1 MKICVLVQNLYTLG
15 GIQRVVTTI
24 LNELV
29 NDENYD
35 ITVVMPFKM
44 NGERLFK
51 IDERIKQKNQE
62 ELSVNREHKPVRYI
76 FALNKRIGFLDNS
89 VALPFVLN
97 NRIAPQEKE
106 NYIKYFNEEKFDAVI
121 GAGIEYSLLLGE
133 IKKNISAKTIGWQH
147 STYGSYFEK
156 RGATGY
162 GLMKYVKKCYSALDD
177 IWGLTNSDK
186 KEFDNNLDIESKVL
200 YNPLPKNNNI
210 STTYEEGY
218 VLFIENSEDLNKIL
232 FDSASSITERK
243 RALKELFQRFISFK
257 CYC

>member
-1 MKICVLVQNLYTLG
+1 M
-15 GIQRVVTTI
+15 
-24 LNELV
+24 

-76 FALNKRIGFLDNS
+76 FALNKRIEFLDNS

-106 NYIKYFNEEKFDAVI
+106 NYIKYFNEENFDAVI

-133 IKKNISAKTIGWQH
+133 IKKDISAKTIGWQH
-147 STYGSYFEK
+147 STYGS
-156 RGATGY
+156 
-162 GLMKYVKKCYSALDD
+162 
-177 IWGLTNSDK
+177 
-186 KEFDNNLDIESKVL
+186 
-200 YNPLPKNNNI
+200 
-210 STTYEEGY
+210 
-218 VLFIENSEDLNKIL
+218 
-232 FDSASSITERK
+232 
-243 RALKELFQRFISFK
+243 
-257 CYC
+257 

>member
-1 MKICVLVQNLYTLG
+1 M
-15 GIQRVVTTI
+15 
-24 LNELV
+24 

-106 NYIKYFNEEKFDAVI
+106 NYIKYF
-121 GAGIEYSLLLGE
+121 
-133 IKKNISAKTIGWQH
+133 
-147 STYGSYFEK
+147 
-156 RGATGY
+156 R
-162 GLMKYVKKCYSALDD
+162 
-177 IWGLTNSDK
+177 
-186 KEFDNNLDIESKVL
+186 
-200 YNPLPKNNNI
+200 
-210 STTYEEGY
+210 
-218 VLFIENSEDLNKIL
+218 LN
-232 FDSASSITERK
+232 
-243 RALKELFQRFISFK
+243 
-257 CYC
+257 